1 MHISKQLKVKNKLA
15 AKSFFRTSEVKL
27 IKFLNIFTT
36 WNPIGTTLF
45 VHGNPKNRDQEAEEK
60 KEKKKEQAILASRVV
75 KTLPKIRIQRHF
87 FIFETLTNF
96 TTLAE

>member
-15 AKSFFRTSEVKL
+15 AKSFFRTSEMKL

-45 VHGNPKNRDQEAEEK
+45 VHGNPKNRDQEAEK
-60 KEKKKEQAILASRVV
+60 KRKEKR
-75 KTLPKIRIQRHF
+75 TG
-87 FIFETLTNF
+87 NF
-96 TTLAE
+96 SFKGRENTSKN

>member
-15 AKSFFRTSEVKL
+15 AKSFFRTSEMKL

-36 WNPIGTTLF
+36 WNPIGQPSLSMVTLKT
-45 VHGNPKNRDQEAEEK
+45 GTRRQRK
-60 KEKKKEQAILASRVV
+60 KETKKQQAMLASRVV
-75 KTLPKIRIQRHF
+75 KTLPKIRIQWYF
-87 FIFETLTNF
+87 LIFETLTNF

>member
-15 AKSFFRTSEVKL
+15 AKSFFQTSKMKL

-45 VHGNPKNRDQEAEEK
+45 VHGNPKNRNQMSKKTEEEK
-60 KEKKKEQAILASRVV
+60 KEQPI
-75 KTLPKIRIQRHF
+75 
-87 FIFETLTNF
+87 
-96 TTLAE
+96 

>member
-15 AKSFFRTSEVKL
+15 AKSFFRTSEMKL

-60 KEKKKEQAILASRVV
+60 RKEKRTGNFSFKGLENTS
-75 KTLPKIRIQRHF
+75 
-87 FIFETLTNF
+87 IFLYLNR
-96 TTLAE
+96 

>member
-15 AKSFFRTSEVKL
+15 AKSFFQTSKMKL

-45 VHGNPKNRDQEAEEK
+45 CPW
-60 KEKKKEQAILASRVV
+60 
-75 KTLPKIRIQRHF
+75 
-87 FIFETLTNF
+87 
-96 TTLAE
+96 